1 MGITIKQPRELN
13 NMRQAGHVVSI
24 LHQRVASMIQP
35 GVTTLDL
42 DLLARDVLV
51 EFGAGSAFLGHQGFP
66 GRVCVSVNEEIV
78 HGIPSRRVLKD
89 GDIISVDFGAII
101 EGYYGDSAWTYPVGT
116 VSDKAANLL
125 KVTEE
130 ALALGLSQARAG
142 NRLGAIGH
150 AIEAHVRAGK
160 YGLIQEYGG
169 HGIGR
174 AMWEE
179 PHIANHGSP
188 KQGPQ
193 LRAGMVL
200 AIEPMVTT
208 GRDETKVLEDGW
220 TVITADKSLA
230 AHFEHTVVITSGA
243 PEILTKRLS
252 EVVH

>member
-1 MGITIKQPRELN
+1 MGITIKQPKELN
-13 NMRQAGHVVSI
+13 AMRRAGHVVSV
-24 LHQRVASMIQP
+24 LHQRVAPMIQP
-35 GVTTLDL
+35 GITTMDI
-42 DLLARDVLV
+42 DQLAKEVLI

-78 HGIPSRRVLKD
+78 HGIPSRRVLEE

-116 VSDKAANLL
+116 ISDEAARLL
-125 KVTEE
+125 QVTEE
-130 ALALGLSQARAG
+130 ALALGLEQATAG

-150 AIEAHVRAGK
+150 AIEQHVRAGK

-174 AMWEE
+174 SMWEE
-179 PHIANHGSP
+179 PHIPNHGSP

-208 GRDETKVLEDGW
+208 GRDQTKTLADGW

-230 AHFEHTVVITSGA
+230 AHFEHTVVITNGA
-243 PEILTKRLS
+243 PEILTKRLG